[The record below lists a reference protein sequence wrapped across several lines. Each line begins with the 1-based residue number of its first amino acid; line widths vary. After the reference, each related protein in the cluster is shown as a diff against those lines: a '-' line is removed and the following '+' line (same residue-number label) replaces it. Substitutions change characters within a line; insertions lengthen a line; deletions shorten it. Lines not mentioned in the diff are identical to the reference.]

1 MEILEK
7 VLFTLIFTI
16 LWMGSATIA
25 ILEWFSIITTHRIV
39 VGFLWI
45 FIALIMAIMSN
56 SLIIIED
63 EEEDE

>member
-1 MEILEK
+1 MEVLEK